1 MKQRSPTAAPEPA
14 QEVGRPV
21 EVELASN
28 LHLIHPLSRALV
40 SRLIPL
46 GVSPNAVSVA
56 GAVSA
61 AVAAAAYTLAPRPW
75 GALAG
80 LLCHIV
86 WHVLDGADGDLARR
100 TGKASPHGELVDGV
114 CDYTGRTILYL
125 ALAAYGAA
133 QFGAWVWALAVFVG
147 ASRIV
152 QANDYETLRREY
164 RKWVYGTRWLR
175 QSLEPDLGGERAD
188 VGPFGG
194 LGRLFLLLSTRVTP
208 DGSAVDA
215 ALAVR
220 AQRAPD
226 GLTTGR
232 AMCRVEIVGAVKRA
246 SILSANSETLVIFL
260 SMLAGS
266 PIYLF
271 VYVAVILN
279 AAYGALYLDQRARF
293 RATAAALAGL

>member
-1 MKQRSPTAAPEPA
+1 MELRSN
-14 QEVGRPV
+14 R
-21 EVELASN
+21 
-28 LHLIHPLSRALV
+28 HLIHPLSRALV
-40 SRLIPL
+40 TRLIPL
-46 GVSPNAVSVA
+46 GVSPNTVSVT

-61 AVAAAAYTLAPRPW
+61 AAAAAAYTLAPRPW
-75 GALAG
+75 GAFAG
-80 LLCHIV
+80 LLCHVV

-100 TGKASPHGELVDGV
+100 TGKASTHGELVDGV

-125 ALAAYGAA
+125 ALAAYGVA
-133 QFGAWVWALAVFVG
+133 QFGAWMWALAVFVG

-175 QSLEPDLGGERAD
+175 QDLERGAAGEAAYG
-188 VGPFGG
+188 GPFGG

-208 DGSAVDA
+208 NSASVDA
-215 ALAVR
+215 ALAAR
-220 AQRAPD
+220 AARAPD
-226 GLTTGR
+226 GLVTGR
-232 AMCRVEIVGAVKRA
+232 AICRVQTVGAVKRA

-271 VYVAVILN
+271 VYVAVVLN
-279 AAYGALYLDQRARF
+279 GAYVALYLDQRTRF
-293 RATAAALAGL
+293 RATAAVLQAR

>member
-1 MKQRSPTAAPEPA
+1 MDQRLTPSAAAP
-14 QEVGRPV
+14 EVGRPV
-21 EVELASN
+21 EVELRSN

-40 SRLIPL
+40 TRLIPL

-56 GAVSA
+56 GAISA
-61 AVAAAAYTLAPRPW
+61 AAAAAAYTLVPRPW

-80 LLCHIV
+80 LFCHIV

-100 TGKASPHGELVDGV
+100 TGKASTHGELVDGV

-133 QFGAWVWALAVFVG
+133 QFGAWIWTLAVFVG

-175 QSLEPDLGGERAD
+175 QDLERGAGGEGTQAS
-188 VGPFGG
+188 PFGG

-208 DGSAVDA
+208 ESSKVDA
-215 ALAVR
+215 ALAAR
-220 AQRAPD
+220 AAWAAD
-226 GLTTGR
+226 GLATGR
-232 AMCRVEIVGAVKRA
+232 AICKVQTVGAVKRA
-246 SILSANSETLVIFL
+246 SILSANSETVVIFL

-271 VYVAVILN
+271 VYVAVGLN
-279 AAYGALYLDQRARF
+279 GAYAALYLDQRTRF
-293 RATAAALAGL
+293 RAAVEALQAR